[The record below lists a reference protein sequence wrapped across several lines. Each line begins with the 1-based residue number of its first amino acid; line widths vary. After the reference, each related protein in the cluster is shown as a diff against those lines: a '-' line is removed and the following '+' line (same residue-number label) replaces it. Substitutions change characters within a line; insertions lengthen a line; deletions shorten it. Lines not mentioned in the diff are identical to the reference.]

1 MRTASGFQR
10 ISASPATTS
19 SSALS
24 SNAEPRGVAA
34 EIDRRE
40 HDIAALLRERFDPG
54 RRRGNRMVPWDADD
68 ADDADDATVCVG
80 GPPGFS
86 RAMKLSLPV
95 LLSVNDGYVD
105 SA

>member
-1 MRTASGFQR
+1 
-10 ISASPATTS
+10 
-19 SSALS
+19 
-24 SNAEPRGVAA
+24 
-34 EIDRRE
+34 
-40 HDIAALLRERFDPG
+40 
-54 RRRGNRMVPWDADD
+54 MVPWDAED

-105 SA
+105 SAGFLALRGLFSGHVAGNFVTLGAATASGGGGKPTAG

>member
-1 MRTASGFQR
+1 MRTASGFHR

-24 SNAEPRGVAA
+24 SNAEPRAVAA

-40 HDIAALLRERFDPG
+40 HDIAALLRQRFDPG
-54 RRRGNRMVPWDADD
+54 RRRGNRMVPWDAEDADD

-95 LLSVNDGYVD
+95 LLSVNDG
-105 SA
+105 